1 MSDDATSLT
10 QYLDSLG
17 SAEAREAILRV
28 QKVARERDEY
38 KKLVAIL
45 QESVEKLKRGLL
57 GQKAERLPS
66 NDEQLTLAMLRLALG
81 LDAESPENDAPSDP
95 PAEEEVAA
103 HTRKKAVRKPFP
115 EHLPRVEIEL
125 LPEEVK
131 RAGLDAFERIGQD
144 TREVIERRPASAV
157 VVRLLFPKFVR
168 KEPSAIEN
176 VAMESAAAE
185 PWSQEIASEPAVND
199 ATQSSAIETPRDV
212 EAFPERSTQVL
223 VAETPELPIARGT
236 AGPAMLADTI
246 IRRWADHQPLHR
258 LEGIYARDGLQLA
271 KSTLCTWHDQLRELA
286 EPLVEVMC
294 TDAKSAP
301 YLCVDATGV
310 LVQAPERC
318 KHGHFWVM
326 VDPGK
331 HVLFQFS
338 QKHDSKAVDTLL
350 AGYAGYLVADAHV
363 VYDHVFANG
372 TVTEVSCWSHG
383 RRYFFKA
390 LESDPERAKTALV
403 WIGAL
408 FKIERALAE
417 APRKKKE
424 AVRGEKSAPIVDNFF
439 AWCERERDL
448 VLDESPIST
457 AIGYAINQQAS
468 LRRFLADGRLPLH
481 NNISEL
487 QLRHEAVGR
496 KNWLFVGSED
506 GAKAN
511 ATFVSLIASCRMLG
525 IEPLAYIRDLFCLL
539 PSWPKHRL
547 LELAPAY
554 WKSTLQQSDAQQ
566 RLDANVFRR
575 VALGLIS

>member
-1 MSDDATSLT
+1 MSDDATILT

-45 QESVEKLKRGLL
+45 QEAVEKLKRGLL

-66 NDEQLTLAMLRLALG
+66 NDQQLTLAMLRLALG
-81 LDAESPENDAPSDP
+81 LDAESPESDAPTAR

-157 VVRLLFPKFVR
+157 VVRLVLPKFVR
-168 KEPSAIEN
+168 KPPTVEN
-176 VAMESAAAE
+176 VAMEPAAAE
-185 PWSQEIASEPAVND
+185 PSRQPSISAPAVND
-199 ATQSSAIETPRDV
+199 ATQSPAVEGPCDV
-212 EAFPERSTQVL
+212 EAPPERSTKVL

-246 IRRWADHQPLHR
+246 LRRWADHQPLHR
-258 LEGIYARDGLQLA
+258 LQGIYARDGLELA

-286 EPLVEVMC
+286 EPLVEAMC
-294 TDAKSAP
+294 TDAKTAP

-318 KHGHFWVM
+318 RHGHFWVM

-338 QKHDSKAVDTLL
+338 KKHDSKAVDTLL
-350 AGYAGYLVADAHV
+350 AGYAGYLVADAHA
-363 VYDHVFANG
+363 VYDHLFANG
-372 TVTEVSCWSHG
+372 AVTEVSCWSHA

-408 FKIERALAE
+408 FKIERALAD

-424 AVRGEKSAPIVDNFF
+424 AVRGEKSAPIVDDFF

-457 AIGYAINQQAS
+457 AIGYALNQQAS

-525 IEPLAYIRDLFCLL
+525 IEPFAYIRDLLCLL

-554 WKSTLQQSDAQQ
+554 WKGTLQQSDAQQ
-566 RLDANVFRR
+566 RLDTNLFRR
-575 VALGLIS
+575 VALGLVS